1 MSSMQVTSKLTQQ
14 EKRALTVFGV
24 VLFAGLLIT
33 LAGWFFVH
41 RFDPPREKDLVARTE
56 ILRAALQSKSRSLV
70 EADQQS
76 AVDRVVQLG
85 DQLVVIG
92 DGFATAAII
101 ANLPD
106 DKKVRVFGKPS
117 FWQDLHGVPAVW
129 QTKGALDLYFDE
141 AGLRKPE
148 DVDSTAQHSERLLW
162 YALEFIRLGQLT
174 KTNVE
179 LILSGCGVEL
189 DAKDVFS
196 RWRVKDRCSGL
207 LYVVDPGQLVVV
219 ATGVNEQ
226 NKLPVQS
233 KDQTALAQLLKDR
246 DVVYADVYLSD
257 PLERVDN
264 VGKPAPPPDKDKTV
278 AVAGGG
284 GAGLDVAY
292 HSLVNGQAQKVAIW
306 EPYSGVGVPLV
317 KSPAYKQLRT
327 THGGKICR
335 VDSRFDIADV
345 LTNNGR
351 LAPSAKECCDI
362 AGDGV
367 DNSNGRETY
376 RAGKTCAALSSLDKV
391 VVAIGRNEVE
401 PPAPLRSISLTSGLP
416 SVNLLKSTDAS
427 LFALKVDY
435 PAGTGTSR
443 PPLYLVGAAATWL
456 PQNWLTNPTL
466 DNDFKNARDSL
477 VRAVNHQGDEGN
489 PPVGF
494 AATVRMGAKFAVECL
509 KTPSSC

>member
-1 MSSMQVTSKLTQQ
+1 MQVTSKLTQQ
-14 EKRALTVFGV
+14 EKGALTVFGV
-24 VLFAGLLIT
+24 GLFAGLLIA

-129 QTKGALDLYFDE
+129 QTKGALGLYFDV

-189 DAKDVFS
+189 DAKDGS
-196 RWRVKDRCSGL
+196 PRWRVKDRCSGL
-207 LYVVDPGQLVVV
+207 LYVIAPDQLVVV

-226 NKLPVQS
+226 NKLDVKPGQ
-233 KDQTALAQLLKDR
+233 QIAMAQLLQNGE
-246 DVVYADVYLSD
+246 VVYADVYLSD
-257 PLERVDN
+257 PLARVDN

-306 EPYSGVGVPLV
+306 EPYSGVDVPLV
-317 KSPAYKQLRT
+317 ESPAYKQLRS

-345 LTNNGR
+345 LNNSGR
-351 LAPSAKECCDI
+351 LAPSAKKCCDI
-362 AGDGV
+362 ADDGV
-367 DNSNGRETY
+367 DSPNGHETY

-401 PPAPLRSISLTSGLP
+401 PPAPLRSISLASGLP
-416 SVNLLKSTDAS
+416 SVNVLKSSDAS
-427 LFALKVDY
+427 LFALKVNY
-435 PAGTGTSR
+435 PADIMNTSR
-443 PPLYLVGAAATWL
+443 PPLYLVGAAAAWL
-456 PQNWLTNPTL
+456 PKNWLINSTL

-477 VRAVNHQGDEGN
+477 LRAVNLQGDEGN

-509 KTPSSC
+509 KTASSC